1 MALLGKAAM
10 ILAFDI
16 APEAIVEHDNWHSL
30 EHLNERMSIPGF
42 LRGSRWTN
50 LGDGQR
56 YFVMYEVADLDT
68 LASKPYLERLNNPSP
83 WTSRMM
89 PHYRGMNRGFC
100 RVAYSQGFG
109 LGTCGLL
116 IRLSPDPAREA
127 ALRDWLATDALP
139 ALPAPPGTPGLVSAH
154 LFEAALTPEMT
165 REQRIRGKDGGVD
178 WVVLVTGYD
187 EKAIEDVAAHRLA
200 VGKIEAQGGINVV
213 SGIYRMRH
221 SLSER
226 ETLLPTSL
234 AHGLEIDKSDK
245 QGSQST

>member
-16 APEAIVEHDNWHSL
+16 VPEAIVEHDKWHSQ

-50 LGDGQR
+50 LGSGQR

-68 LASKPYLERLNNPSP
+68 LASKAYLERLNNPSP
-83 WTSRMM
+83 WTARMM

-100 RVAYSQGFG
+100 RVVCSQGFG

-116 IRLSPDPAREA
+116 IRLSPDPEREE
-127 ALRDWLATDALP
+127 ALRDWLTTNALP
-139 ALPAPPGTPGLVSAH
+139 TLPATPGLTSAH

-165 REQRIRGKDGGVD
+165 QEQRIRGKDCGVD

-187 EKAIEDVAAHRLA
+187 EKAIEDLAARGLA
-200 VGKIEAQGGINVV
+200 PEVLETQGSINITA
-213 SGIYRMRH
+213 GIYRMGH
-221 SLSER
+221 SLSEQ
-226 ETLLPTSL
+226 ETTV
-234 AHGLEIDKSDK
+234 
-245 QGSQST
+245 

>member
-16 APEAIVEHDNWHSL
+16 VPEAIVEHDHWHSQ

-50 LGDGQR
+50 MGSGQR

-100 RVAYSQGFG
+100 RVAYSHGFG

-116 IRLSPDPAREA
+116 VRLSPDPDREA
-127 ALRDWLATDALP
+127 ALRDWLVTNALP
-139 ALPAPPGTPGLVSAH
+139 VLPGTPGLVSAH

-165 REQRIRGKDGGVD
+165 QEQRIRGKDSGVD
-178 WVVLVTGYD
+178 WVILVTGHD
-187 EKAIEDVAAHRLA
+187 EKVVVNLATQGLA
-200 VGKIEAQGGINVV
+200 VEKIKERGGINVV
-213 SGIYRMRH
+213 SGKYRMGH
-221 SLSER
+221 SLSMQ
-226 ETLLPTSL
+226 ET
-234 AHGLEIDKSDK
+234 AG
-245 QGSQST
+245 

>member
-16 APEAIVEHDNWHSL
+16 VPEAIVEHDHWHSQ
-30 EHLNERMSIPGF
+30 EHLHERMSIPGF

-50 LGDGQR
+50 LGSGQR

-68 LASKPYLERLNNPSP
+68 LASKPYLERLNAPSP
-83 WTSRMM
+83 WTTRMM

-100 RVAYSQGFG
+100 RVAGNHGFG

-116 IRLSPDPAREA
+116 IRLSPAPEREA
-127 ALRDWLATDALP
+127 ALRDWLAKNALRT
-139 ALPAPPGTPGLVSAH
+139 LPGTPGLVSAH
-154 LFEAALTPEMT
+154 LLEAALTPEMT
-165 REQRIRGKDGGVD
+165 QEQRIRGKDGGVD

-187 EKAIEDVAAHRLA
+187 AKAIEDVATHGLA

-213 SGIYRMRH
+213 SGIYRMGH

-226 ETLLPTSL
+226 EATS
-234 AHGLEIDKSDK
+234 
-245 QGSQST
+245 

>member
-100 RVAYSQGFG
+100 RVACSHGFG

-116 IRLSPDPAREA
+116 IRLSPDPEQEA
-127 ALRDWLATDALP
+127 ALRDWLVMDTLP
-139 ALPAPPGTPGLVSAH
+139 ALPGTPGLTSAH

-165 REQRIRGKDGGVD
+165 QEQRIRGKDSGVD

-187 EKAIEDVAAHRLA
+187 EKVVGNLAAHQLA
-200 VGKIEAQGGINVV
+200 VEKIEAQGGINVV
-213 SGIYRMRH
+213 SGAYRMGH

-226 ETLLPTSL
+226 ETT
-234 AHGLEIDKSDK
+234 A
-245 QGSQST
+245 

>member
-68 LASKPYLERLNNPSP
+68 LASKPYLEQLNNPSP

-116 IRLSPDPAREA
+116 IRLSPDPEQEA
-127 ALRDWLATDALP
+127 ALRDWLVMDTLP
-139 ALPAPPGTPGLVSAH
+139 ALPGTPGLTSAH

-165 REQRIRGKDGGVD
+165 QEQRIRGKDSGVD

-187 EKAIEDVAAHRLA
+187 EKVVGNLA
-200 VGKIEAQGGINVV
+200 VRGLALEEIEAQGGINVV
-213 SGIYRMRH
+213 SGVYRMGH

-226 ETLLPTSL
+226 ETT
-234 AHGLEIDKSDK
+234 A
-245 QGSQST
+245 

>member
-16 APEAIVEHDNWHSL
+16 VPEAIVEHDNWHSL

-50 LGDGQR
+50 IGDGQR
-56 YFVMYEVADLDT
+56 YFVMYEVTDLDT
-68 LASKPYLERLNNPSP
+68 LASKPYLERLNSPSQ

-89 PHYRGMNRGFC
+89 PNYRGMNRGFC
-100 RVAYSQGFG
+100 RVAYSHGFG

-127 ALRDWLATDALP
+127 ALRDWLTTNALP
-139 ALPAPPGTPGLVSAH
+139 ALPGTPGLTSAH

-165 REQRIRGKDGGVD
+165 QEQRIRGKDSGVD
-178 WVVLVTGYD
+178 WVILVTGYD
-187 EKAIEDVAAHRLA
+187 EKAVADVAAHSLA
-200 VGKIEAQGGINVV
+200 VEKIEAQGGINVV
-213 SGIYRMRH
+213 TGLYRMGH
-221 SLSER
+221 SLSEQ
-226 ETLLPTSL
+226 ETAL
-234 AHGLEIDKSDK
+234 AS
-245 QGSQST
+245 